1 MKTTTNYSYDFMRNV
16 TKIETKDESGFLHE
30 RVDYDYMYDSTK
42 RKLLMKVEKRKDN
55 IDNTIDVTVTSYDQ
69 KTDQPALSR
78 ILHATSE
85 GIIQNQ
91 CIEYFYNDNG
101 VIIREES
108 YINGFLEYIDN
119 YDYVEKDVRYVT
131 TKQFNNGTCVS
142 KIINRSTVTHS
153 EVPNGEFSKMII
165 TEGLIDTDGLGY
177 KSKNF
182 KSIDKTIRIYDKL
195 DRLIK
200 TEYTQDEGKSGTVTT
215 REYDSDERK
224 HCTEI
229 VEFINNG
236 EHTKKIIRNI
246 DYKYNDNGDMIT
258 SICDEEI
265 INNY

>member
-42 RKLLMKVEKRKDN
+42 RKLLMKVEKRK
-55 IDNTIDVTVTSYDQ
+55 
-69 KTDQPALSR
+69 
-78 ILHATSE
+78 
-85 GIIQNQ
+85 
-91 CIEYFYNDNG
+91 
-101 VIIREES
+101 
-108 YINGFLEYIDN
+108 
-119 YDYVEKDVRYVT
+119 
-131 TKQFNNGTCVS
+131 
-142 KIINRSTVTHS
+142 
-153 EVPNGEFSKMII
+153 
-165 TEGLIDTDGLGY
+165 
-177 KSKNF
+177 
-182 KSIDKTIRIYDKL
+182 
-195 DRLIK
+195 
-200 TEYTQDEGKSGTVTT
+200 
-215 REYDSDERK
+215 